1 MVSDSGPSD
10 ELLRL
15 ERARCEAISRG
26 DLAALERLLADD
38 LTHTHMTGLTHDK
51 STYLAGLSGRPRDT
65 TRADDLLVRVYGDV
79 AVITGTL
86 RNRFPASQAGGQVRR
101 VELHALQVWVR
112 GGSEGWQQVAFASS
126 GRSAG
131 A

>member
-1 MVSDSGPSD
+1 
-10 ELLRL
+10 
-15 ERARCEAISRG
+15 
-26 DLAALERLLADD
+26 
-38 LTHTHMTGLTHDK
+38 MTGLTQDK
-51 STYLAGLSGRPRDT
+51 STYLAGLSRPSRDT

-86 RNRFPASQAGGQVRR
+86 RNRFPASEAGGQARR
-101 VELHALQVWVR
+101 VEVHALQVWVR

-126 GRSAG
+126 GRPPG